1 MFRVFYEY
9 GDRLDPT
16 TWEACLRLVI
26 ANVLNRNVEH
36 YHQLRLAMN
45 GSRPKTIEGWDETTI
60 ILLKSVAGLFPN
72 YSGVLSQYHLLKSF
86 WAIVVRYMER
96 VLEQDHPVF
105 ALSVYRSLQ
114 QMLFTV
120 KSAEQ
125 LDSPL
130 LESIWILW
138 LSGSPQGING
148 NAKPSVEEG
157 DILLAYVQ
165 VFEEMCRLTRH
176 DLTSQRTIQIM
187 EILYGCVIR
196 LGFSAHLN
204 DKDNMT
210 PLQEEILRSIKMLRT
225 EVPGVYSPLILWL
238 AKLVTLPI
246 DRRPAKAG
254 ARSTTYVGLAKS
266 SGEYMQSLILDRLKD
281 DTLYTSGTFS
291 RVLDNL
297 VRCISR
303 RSTVKDNFDRQS
315 LRNTVVG
322 FSLTILAAA
331 LPAIKELDLEK
342 QHVQDIWNQVVAVAR
357 ALLSSADD
365 LGNILQDHDSQEEH
379 DVNAFLQ
386 LRTLI
391 SPEIGSAV
399 VIDDIRRSYC
409 ECLFTTSIIHK
420 AQPGEVPDAYET
432 ILAGLYD
439 IRMGRT
445 DDPPPSRFSK
455 MSYVCLDELF
465 ALTRRHDGSPERIR
479 LAQAAA
485 PFLIL
490 RTALPLRALIAV
502 SESIVVSEIVTL
514 DNLSLG
520 PGELGLT

>member
-9 GDRLDPT
+9 GDRLDVI
-16 TWEACLRLVI
+16 TWDACLRLVI
-26 ANVLNRNVEH
+26 ANVLDRDVEH
-36 YHQLRLAMN
+36 YHQLRATMN
-45 GSRPKTIEGWDETTI
+45 GSKPNLVEAWDETTI

-72 YSGVLSQYHLLKSF
+72 YSGLLSQYHLLESL

-105 ALSVYRSLQ
+105 TVSVYRSLQ
-114 QMLFTV
+114 QMLLTV
-120 KSAEQ
+120 KSAEE

-130 LESIWILW
+130 LESIWTLW
-138 LSGSPQGING
+138 LSDTPQGMNG
-148 NAKPSVEEG
+148 NAKPSVEEE

-187 EILYGCVIR
+187 EILYRCVIR
-196 LGFSAHLN
+196 LGFSAQLN
-204 DKDNMT
+204 DKDSIT
-210 PLQEEILRSIKMLRT
+210 PLQGEILRGIKMLPT
-225 EVPGVYSPLILWL
+225 DVPGVYSPLVLWL

-291 RVLDNL
+291 RALGSF

-303 RSTVKDNFDRQS
+303 RSTVKGNFDRQS

-342 QHVQDIWNQVVAVAR
+342 QHVQDIWNRVVAVVR
-357 ALLSSADD
+357 ALLSASDD
-365 LGNILQDHDSQEEH
+365 LENIPQDHHGQEEH

-391 SPEIGSAV
+391 SPEIGNAV
-399 VIDDIRRSYC
+399 VLDDTRRSYC
-409 ECLFTTSIIHK
+409 ERLFNTSIIHK
-420 AQPGEVPDAYET
+420 AQAVEVPDSYET
-432 ILAGLYD
+432 ILEGLYD

-445 DDPPPSRFSK
+445 YDPPPSRFSR

-465 ALTRRHDGSPERIR
+465 ALTRTHDGSPERIR
-479 LAQAAA
+479 LAQATA

-490 RTALPLRALIAV
+490 RVALPLRAFIAV
-502 SESIVVSEIVTL
+502 SGSILVSDIVTW
-514 DNLSLG
+514 DNLLLGSLD
-520 PGELGLT
+520 